1 MTRKRILCLL
11 PDLNGGGAE
20 RVMLYLCRG
29 LDRAE
34 WDITL
39 GLGQRRGPYVP
50 LIPPDIE
57 VIELGH
63 DRAAYAVRDVG
74 RLFRTGGYD
83 LCFSMVSMNLAAV
96 AARELSRSKIKLV
109 LGARNHYS
117 KSMPAEASASRAKML
132 AIRLLYPRSD
142 LVISVSEG
150 VQADL
155 VAHFGL
161 PLAKARAIHNP
172 IDIERVREEAKAD
185 PGHPW
190 LPGTPDRPVLVAVGK
205 LQVAKGYPYLLE
217 AFRRIR
223 QRVPARLIILGE
235 GPERG
240 AIEAVIARHDLA
252 DDVALLGFQT
262 NPYQYLARSS
272 LFVHAALWEGFPN
285 VLVEAMACGL
295 VVVSTDCPSGPAE
308 VITSGRDGLL
318 VPVADAPA
326 LARAVLEL
334 LERPDRL
341 DAMRIAAAQ
350 TVTRFSIERV
360 LAQYDAAFHGVL
372 GERHVSP

>member
-1 MTRKRILCLL
+1 M
-11 PDLNGGGAE
+11 
-20 RVMLYLCRG
+20 MLYLCRG

-34 WDITL
+34 WEVTL
-39 GLGQRRGPYVP
+39 GLGRKSGPYVP

-63 DRAAYAVRDVG
+63 DRALTAVSDLAQV
-74 RLFRTGGYD
+74 FRTGGYD

-96 AARELSRSKIKLV
+96 AARELSRSKMKLV

-132 AIRLLYPRSD
+132 AIRMLYPRSD
-142 LVISVSEG
+142 MVISVSEG
-150 VQADL
+150 VRVDL
-155 VAHFGL
+155 VEHFGL
-161 PLAKARAIHNP
+161 PVAKTRAIHNP
-172 IDIERVREEAKAD
+172 IDIEGVREQAKAD

-205 LQVAKGYPYLLE
+205 LQVAKGYPHLLE

-223 QRVPARLIILGE
+223 ERVRARLMILGE

-240 AIEAVIARHDLA
+240 AIEAAIARHGLTG
-252 DDVALLGFQT
+252 DVALLGFQT

-295 VVVSTDCPSGPAE
+295 AVVSTDCPSGPAE
-308 VITSGRDGLL
+308 IITSGRDGVL
-318 VPVADAPA
+318 VPVADPPA
-326 LARAVLEL
+326 LARAVLDL
-334 LERPDRL
+334 LERPERRE
-341 DAMRIAAAQ
+341 AIRTAAGQ
-350 TVTRFSIERV
+350 TVERFSIHRV
-360 LAQYDAAFHGVL
+360 VARYDAAFRDAL
-372 GERHVSP
+372 GAGRT